1 MKYSGIM
8 NPKDKDFVTRFQLSQ
23 IVTEDPY
30 NEDFYAQ
37 VFKVIHP
44 KTING
49 VQQSTQQNNS
59 IAQAYLDHSG
69 HRLGVVIREPML
81 LYKECNNKFKSSYC
95 C

>member
-44 KTING
+44 KQLMVFNNLLNKTILLLKH
-49 VQQSTQQNNS
+49 TWT
-59 IAQAYLDHSG
+59 I
-69 HRLGVVIREPML
+69 VVIDWGSL
-81 LYKECNNKFKSSYC
+81 
-95 C
+95 

>member
-1 MKYSGIM
+1 M

-44 KTING
+44 KQLMVFNNLLNKTILLLKH
-49 VQQSTQQNNS
+49 TWT
-59 IAQAYLDHSG
+59 I
-69 HRLGVVIREPML
+69 VVIDWGRYKRADVALQRMQQQVQKQL
-81 LYKECNNKFKSSYC
+81 LLLKKDRS
-95 C
+95 

>member
-1 MKYSGIM
+1 M

-69 HRLGVVIREPML
+69 HRLGVVIESRCCFT
-81 LYKECNNKFKSSYC
+81 KNATTSSKAVTVAKKDRS
-95 C
+95 